1 MRLVLASVL
10 ASLLIAAPVHA
21 GMKAVDVALVLAP
34 DVSGSVTEAS
44 WRLQR
49 DGMAAAISTK
59 KFHDVVR
66 AGPIGRIAVSVVQW
80 SGLAFVSMEW
90 RVIETQADAE
100 AVAAEISKMR
110 RNGGGNT
117 CMDSAVKKAMELF
130 RQIDG
135 SASRQV
141 IDISG
146 DGEHNCQDRDFS
158 RVRQEALSSDITING
173 LPIVTPIEPKIESW
187 YEKNVIGGPGAFIVT
202 ARGFDN
208 FKEAFLKKVTTE
220 IAEAR

>member
-1 MRLVLASVL
+1 MRHVLTALL
-10 ASLLIAAPVHA
+10 AFMVVATPAEA

-34 DVSGSVTEAS
+34 DVSGSVSEAS
-44 WRLQR
+44 WKLQR
-49 DGMAAAISTK
+49 DGMAAAIASK

-80 SGLAFVSMEW
+80 SAMAIVAIDW
-90 RVIETQADAE
+90 RIIESQADAE
-100 AVAAEISKMR
+100 AVAGEISSIR
-110 RNGGGNT
+110 RMGNGNT
-117 CMDSAVKKAMELF
+117 CMDTALLKAMELF

-135 SASRQV
+135 NATRQV

-146 DGEHNCQDRDFS
+146 DGEHNCKHRDFS
-158 RVRQEALSSDITING
+158 RVRQEALAADITING

-187 YEKNVIGGPGAFIVT
+187 YEEHLIGGPGAFIVT
-202 ARGFDN
+202 AKGFDN